1 MSAHGARPPSV
12 FAQIFG
18 EPATTLAS
26 APGRVNLIGEHT
38 DYNDGL
44 VLPTAIPQRTTVEL
58 CQASDG
64 WVTVYS
70 DELSQSGTTASYVLG
85 DEARTGDWLD
95 YVRGVTWVL
104 RQQGYGSGLSGLK
117 LRISS
122 QVPVGSGLSSSAA
135 LLVSLLRALRIALA
149 LPLTD
154 VELARLARKAEVEL
168 VGAPVGIMDQLAC
181 SLCGPGAA
189 LFLDTRSL
197 AMQTVPLPASLELV
211 VIHSGVVHSH
221 AVGDY
226 RTRRG
231 ECEQAAALLGVRSL
245 RELDGSAL
253 PQLSSLPEPLGRR
266 VRHVVTENARV
277 EESVT
282 ALGAADGPRL
292 GALFQQSHASMR
304 DDYQVS
310 VPAIDLL
317 VSLGDADPDILGA
330 RLTGGGFGGSVV
342 MLARAGCGL
351 AAARRIASRYEA
363 QSGHRPTVLVPDSSI
378 P

>member
-1 MSAHGARPPSV
+1 MSTHQPRPPSG

-18 EPATTLAS
+18 EPATTWAS

-58 CQASDG
+58 CPAKDG
-64 WVTVYS
+64 RVTVYS
-70 DELSQSGTTASYVLG
+70 DELSEPGTTLSYLLG
-85 DEARTGDWLD
+85 EESAMGDWLD

-104 RQQGYGSGLSGLK
+104 RQSGLGARLSGLR
-117 LRISS
+117 LRIQS

-149 LPLTD
+149 LPLSD

-168 VGAPVGIMDQLAC
+168 VGAPVGLMDQLAC

-197 AMQTVPLPASLELV
+197 AMRTVPLPAALELV

-221 AVGDY
+221 VAGDY
-226 RTRRG
+226 RTRRR
-231 ECEQAAALLGVRSL
+231 ECEQAAERLSVRSL
-245 RELDGSAL
+245 REMDESVLPKLDA
-253 PQLSSLPEPLGRR
+253 LPEPLGRR

-277 EESVT
+277 EAAVA
-282 ALGAADGPRL
+282 ALAAGDGVRL
-292 GALFQQSHASMR
+292 GELFRQSHASMR
-304 DDYQVS
+304 DDYEVS
-310 VPAIDLL
+310 VPAVDLL
-317 VSLGDADPDILGA
+317 VRLGDADPDILGA

-342 MLARAGCGL
+342 MLAKAGCGL
-351 AAARRIASRYEA
+351 VAARRIASAYEA
-363 QSGHRPTVLVPDSSI
+363 QSGYRPTVLVPGL
-378 P
+378 PGC